1 MSEFFSLLY
10 YEVPEE
16 LALRWQ
22 RARIFQT
29 VEDLYTQ
36 SYVLPFLVPMLEN
49 AGATVLLPRERDPQT
64 VEIIVDNDRCRD
76 GHSVYSELNGSKMWK
91 NGEEAGFAH
100 LKRTYKDF
108 ENPFREGTY
117 RQVETTKKGTV
128 SVPNGYLKFLGQDGM
143 PYIFLIK
150 Q

>member
-1 MSEFFSLLY
+1 MAWWS
-10 YEVPEE
+10 V
-16 LALRWQ
+16 
-22 RARIFQT
+22 RIQT

-108 ENPFREGTY
+108 ENPFREGISRGRST
-117 RQVETTKKGTV
+117 VAPAFSSIGTR
-128 SVPNGYLKFLGQDGM
+128 NGST
-143 PYIFLIK
+143 
-150 Q
+150 